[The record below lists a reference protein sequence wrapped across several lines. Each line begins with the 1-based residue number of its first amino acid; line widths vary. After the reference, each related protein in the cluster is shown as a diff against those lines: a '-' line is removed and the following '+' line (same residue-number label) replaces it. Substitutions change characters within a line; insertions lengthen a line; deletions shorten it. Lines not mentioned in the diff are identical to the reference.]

1 MLIDTFGI
9 ITTLI
14 IGGLAGWIAS
24 MLLGAGS
31 GLIKNIIVGI
41 LGAFI
46 GSFVFELV
54 GLNADTTF
62 VGNLIVATTGA
73 VILLATAK
81 LLT

>member
-1 MLIDTFGI
+1 MDGI
-9 ITTLI
+9 GVITTLI

-54 GLNADTTF
+54 GLNADPTF
-62 VGNLIVATTGA
+62 IGNLIVATTGA
-73 VILLATAK
+73 VILLAAAK